1 MTIDKKKIAGI
12 VLAILAGLAALSGSP
27 GTGLSRRRKRRYSR

>member
-12 VLAILAGLAALSGSP
+12 VLAILAGLAAAGIIISVSTRMSDIFVIP
-27 GTGLSRRRKRRYSR
+27 G